1 MYDPERNILIFN
13 CIWVEILGLRFYSK
27 IMESWILDKY
37 VSLLAAANLFDP
49 SKTVQRRARRGFW

>member
-1 MYDPERNILIFN
+1 MFDPERNILIFN
-13 CIWVEILGLRFYSK
+13 FIWVEILSLRFYSK